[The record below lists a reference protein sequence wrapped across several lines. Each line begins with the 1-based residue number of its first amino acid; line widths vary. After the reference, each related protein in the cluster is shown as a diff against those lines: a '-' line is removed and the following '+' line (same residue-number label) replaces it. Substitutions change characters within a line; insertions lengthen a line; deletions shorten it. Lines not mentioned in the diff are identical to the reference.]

1 MECDPRARARVEL
14 ATFSKGKGIDCVSQL
29 EQRRGTGDVM
39 QPRSSVSA
47 PQRDGSES
55 LIEETE
61 LVLSSGGEK
70 AQQRG
75 ASPRVKER
83 PLGAFVQKKNLG
95 QGIGMGPNQELSFG
109 LSCLTKAQ
117 GALVGSFRR
126 LEGAAQTLPS
136 VERVSQRMEGTP
148 HELQISVED
157 VRLVLEQRNPQVFD
171 ALGAVI
177 MNDVLLEEAARFTGQ
192 IPSVLSLRGVGF
204 FSSTPSLPSDGKGL
218 GPLVCWEDS
227 RSFSM
232 DGDAV
237 EPGPLHIV
245 QLDGSEV

>member
-1 MECDPRARARVEL
+1 MECDPHARARVEL
-14 ATFSKGKGIDCVSQL
+14 VTFSKGKGIDCLSHL
-29 EQRRGTGDVM
+29 EQRRGAGDVM
-39 QPRSSVSA
+39 QPGSSVSA

-61 LVLSSGGEK
+61 LGLSLGGEK

-95 QGIGMGPNQELSFG
+95 QGIGMGPNPELSFE

-117 GALVGSFRR
+117 GALVGSEGSFRR
-126 LEGAAQTLPS
+126 LEGVAQTLPS

-148 HELQISVED
+148 RELQISVED

-171 ALGAVI
+171 ALGAII
-177 MNDVLLEEAARFTGQ
+177 MNDALLEEAARFTGQ
-192 IPSVLSLRGVGF
+192 IPSVLSLGGVRF
-204 FSSTPSLPSDGKGL
+204 FSSTPFSLPFGGKGL
-218 GPLVCWEDS
+218 GPLVC
-227 RSFSM
+227 
-232 DGDAV
+232 
-237 EPGPLHIV
+237 
-245 QLDGSEV
+245 